1 MGQIEKASSTEA
13 QTLENTVSC
22 CKDVPNSKYSNNF
35 HKIRR
40 VGTIFQQS
48 VTSYDVEGNPHQEW
62 LTINRETAKDLIGKD
77 NIPNTPYY
85 SGFCIVPSHTNY
97 KEVIGNQI
105 NLYHPLPC
113 QPNAGEHPFT
123 DILIN
128 RVFGND
134 AGKLW
139 DYLTILYR
147 HPLHPLPVLC
157 LVSKENHS
165 GKSTV
170 GNLIKDLLGEN
181 IGFYGQDDLNSTFN
195 VWIKSLVAIFEEISD
210 TKRALNKIKAASTA
224 QSITL
229 NQKYLPQISYRPF
242 VKVIILSN
250 NEESFIQANEYD
262 IRYWIVRVPPMTKQ
276 DFIPDFDSKLRSEA
290 QAVLYT
296 LSTRDIITPCSS
308 RMWFAPEDIATDALE
323 VVRQESRSEC
333 AKDILIWAEEVGE
346 NFYATLAEIREG
358 IGNRYTLADIKKA
371 LQKEL
376 KLTNP
381 QRRYKDRWGNERNG
395 KPYRFLCGED
405 LPEQLE

>member
-1 MGQIEKASSTEA
+1 MSEIIKASKEA
-13 QTLENTVSC
+13 PEIVDNVSC
-22 CKDVPNSKYSNNF
+22 IMDVPERKYSNNF

-48 VTSYDVEGNPHQEW
+48 VMSYDVEGNPHQEW

-77 NIPNTPYY
+77 NISQTPYF
-85 SGFCIVPSHTNY
+85 SGFCIVPSHSDY

-113 QPNAGEHPFT
+113 QPDAGEHPFS

-128 RVFGND
+128 RVFGKD
-134 AGKLW
+134 AGKFW

-147 HPLHPLPVLC
+147 YPLHYLPVLC

-170 GNLIKDLLGEN
+170 GNLIKDLFGEN

-195 VWIKSLVAIFEEISD
+195 IWIKSLVAVFEEISD

-262 IRYWIVRVPPMTKQ
+262 IRYWIVRVPPMKKEDFIQ
-276 DFIPDFDSKLRSEA
+276 DFDCKLRSEA
-290 QAVLYT
+290 SAVLYT
-296 LSTRDIITPCSS
+296 LSTREIVTECSS
-308 RMWFAPEDIATDALE
+308 RMWFSPEDIATDALE

-346 NFYATLAEIREG
+346 NFGATESEIFEALGRRYSLNEIR
-358 IGNRYTLADIKKA
+358 RA
-371 LQKEL
+371 LKKEL
-376 KLTNP
+376 KKENNNK
-381 QRRYKDRWGNERNG
+381 RYNDRYGTSRIGRAYLFLNG
-395 KPYRFLCGED
+395 DD
-405 LPEQLE
+405 LPE

>member
-1 MGQIEKASSTEA
+1 MGTIIKASSTEA
-13 QTLENTVSC
+13 QTLENTLSC
-22 CKDVPNSKYSNNF
+22 FKDVPDSKYSNNSP
-35 HKIRR
+35 KIRR

-48 VTSYDVEGNPHQEW
+48 VMSYDVEGNPHLEW

-77 NIPNTPYY
+77 NISQTPYF

-105 NLYHPLPC
+105 NLYHHLPC

-134 AGKLW
+134 AGKFW

-147 HPLHPLPVLC
+147 YPLHYLPVLC

-170 GNLIKDLLGEN
+170 GNLIKDLFGEN

-195 VWIKSLVAIFEEISD
+195 IWIKSLVAVFEEISD

-262 IRYWIVRVPPMTKQ
+262 IRYWIVRVPRMKKEDFIQ
-276 DFIPDFDSKLRSEA
+276 DFDCKLRSEA
-290 QAVLYT
+290 SAVLYT
-296 LSTRDIITPCSS
+296 LSTREIVTECSS
-308 RMWFAPEDIATDALE
+308 RMWFSPEDIATDALE

-358 IGNRYTLADIKKA
+358 IGNRYTLAEIKKA
-371 LQKEL
+371 LQGEL
-376 KLTNP
+376 KKTNP

-395 KPYRFLCGED
+395 KPYCFPCGED

>member
-1 MGQIEKASSTEA
+1 MSTEIKAAEAA
-13 QTLENTVSC
+13 QSEIIETVSC
-22 CKDVPNSKYSNNF
+22 CKDVPDNKYSNNSP
-35 HKIRR
+35 KIRR

-48 VTSYDVEGNPHQEW
+48 VMSYDVEGNPHLEW

-77 NIPNTPYY
+77 NIPHTPYY
-85 SGFCIVPSHTNY
+85 SGFCIVPSHKDY
-97 KEVIGNQI
+97 REIVGNQI

-113 QPNAGEHPFT
+113 QPDAGEHPFT

-128 RVFGND
+128 RVFGKD
-134 AGKLW
+134 AEKFW
-139 DYLTILYR
+139 DYLTILYQ

-262 IRYWIVRVPPMTKQ
+262 IRYWVVRVPPMTKQ
-276 DFIPDFDSKLRSEA
+276 DFIQDFDYKLRSEA

-308 RMWFAPEDIATDALE
+308 RMWFSPEDIATDALE
-323 VVRQESRSEC
+323 IVRQESRSEC
-333 AKDILIWAEEVGE
+333 VKDILIWAEEVGE
-346 NFYATLAEIREG
+346 NFGATESEIFEALGRRYSLNEIRS
-358 IGNRYTLADIKKA
+358 A
-371 LQKEL
+371 LKKEL
-376 KLTNP
+376 KMENNNK
-381 QRRYKDRWGNERNG
+381 RYNDRYGTSRIGRAYLFLNG
-395 KPYRFLCGED
+395 DD
-405 LPEQLE
+405 LPE

>member
-1 MGQIEKASSTEA
+1 MSEIIKASKEA
-13 QTLENTVSC
+13 PEIVDNVSC
-22 CKDVPNSKYSNNF
+22 IMDVPERKYSNNF

-48 VTSYDVEGNPHQEW
+48 VMSYDVEGNPHQEW

-77 NIPNTPYY
+77 NISQTLYF
-85 SGFCIVPSHTNY
+85 SGFCIVPSHSDY

-113 QPNAGEHPFT
+113 QPNAGEHPFS

-128 RVFGND
+128 RVFGKD
-134 AGKLW
+134 AGKFW

-147 HPLHPLPVLC
+147 YPLHYLPVLC

-170 GNLIKDLLGEN
+170 GNLIKDLFGEN

-195 VWIKSLVAIFEEISD
+195 IWIKSLVAVFEEISD

-262 IRYWIVRVPPMTKQ
+262 IRYWIVRVPPMKKEDFIQ
-276 DFIPDFDSKLRSEA
+276 DFDCKLRSEA
-290 QAVLYT
+290 SAVLYT
-296 LSTRDIITPCSS
+296 LSTREIVTECSS
-308 RMWFAPEDIATDALE
+308 RMWFSPEDIATDALE

-346 NFYATLAEIREG
+346 NFGATESEIFEALGRRYSLNEIR
-358 IGNRYTLADIKKA
+358 RA
-371 LQKEL
+371 LKKEL
-376 KLTNP
+376 KMENNNK
-381 QRRYKDRWGNERNG
+381 RYNDRYGTSRIGRAYLFLNG
-395 KPYRFLCGED
+395 DD
-405 LPEQLE
+405 LPE

>member
-1 MGQIEKASSTEA
+1 MTVAPDEIDV
-13 QTLENTVSC
+13 TLAM
-22 CKDVPNSKYSNNF
+22 DVPESKYSNNF
-35 HKIRR
+35 QNIRR

-77 NIPNTPYY
+77 NISKTPYF

-113 QPNAGEHPFT
+113 QPDAGEHPFT

-128 RVFGND
+128 RVFGKD
-134 AGKLW
+134 AGKFW
-139 DYLTILYR
+139 DYLTLLYR
-147 HPLHPLPVLC
+147 YPLHALPVLC

-170 GNLIKDLLGEN
+170 GNFLKNLFGEN
-181 IGFYGQDDLNSTFN
+181 VGFYGQDDLNSQFN
-195 VWIKSLVAIFEEISD
+195 SWAENLIAIFEEIAD
-210 TKRALNKIKAASTA
+210 TVRALNKIKATSTA
-224 QSITL
+224 QSITI
-229 NQKYLPQISYRPF
+229 NRKYEQQFSFRPF
-242 VKVIILSN
+242 LKIVLLSN
-250 NEESFIQANEYD
+250 NEETFIKANEYD
-262 IRYWIVRVPPMTKQ
+262 IRYWIVRVPPMRKQ

-290 QAVLYT
+290 PAVLHT

-333 AKDILIWAEEVGE
+333 AKDIRIWAEEVGE

-358 IGNRYTLADIKKA
+358 IGNRYTLAEIKKA
-371 LQKEL
+371 LQGEL
-376 KLTNP
+376 KKTNP

-395 KPYRFLCGED
+395 KPYCFLCGED

>member
-1 MGQIEKASSTEA
+1 MGIIIEKASVEEA

-22 CKDVPNSKYSNNF
+22 CKDVPDHKDSNNF

-48 VTSYDVEGNPHQEW
+48 VMSYDVEGNPHHEW
-62 LTINRETAKDLIGKD
+62 LTINRETAKDLIGKE
-77 NIPNTPYY
+77 NIQNTPYY
-85 SGFCIVPSHTNY
+85 SGFCIVPSHKDY
-97 KEVIGNQI
+97 REIVGNQI

-134 AGKLW
+134 AGKFW

-170 GNLIKDLLGEN
+170 GNLIKDLFGEN

-195 VWIKSLVAIFEEISD
+195 IWVKSLVAVFEEISD

-262 IRYWIVRVPPMTKQ
+262 IRYWVVRVPPMTKQ
-276 DFIPDFDSKLRSEA
+276 DFIQDFDYKLRSEA
-290 QAVLYT
+290 PAVLHT
-296 LSTRDIITPCSS
+296 LSTREIVTPCRS

-346 NFYATLAEIREG
+346 NFGATESEIFEALGRRYSLSEIRS
-358 IGNRYTLADIKKA
+358 A
-371 LQKEL
+371 LKKEL
-376 KLTNP
+376 KMENNNK
-381 QRRYKDRWGNERNG
+381 RYNDRYGTSRIGRAYLFLNG
-395 KPYRFLCGED
+395 DD
-405 LPEQLE
+405 LPE